1 METGKNKKWLAGRI
15 RSRNLSSQCAHAWIS
30 ASAKQKITKRTHLS
44 LEAKPA
50 GQQLTTIP
58 SQIRSKTNPFCTF
71 KLRPSNLFQPLRW
84 GIQRWRNPKLPTA
97 NGTPT
102 FSRLCV
108 WRGPR
113 VDLRQKPI
121 KNPQRWITNHHR
133 PNHAPSN
140 QIKVTNLISRSLT

>member
-71 KLRPSNLFQPLRW
+71 KLRHSNLFQPLRR
-84 GIQRWRNPKLPTA
+84 GNTAGEIRNSQPRTERRLSVGFA
-97 NGTPT
+97 CGVARGLIYAR
-102 FSRLCV
+102 SRLKIRNV
-108 WRGPR
+108 G
-113 VDLRQKPI
+113 LPI
-121 KNPQRWITNHHR
+121 TIDQITRHQTK
-133 PNHAPSN
+133 SKS
-140 QIKVTNLISRSLT
+140 QI